1 MYTIA
6 CIFSILNS
14 GSTTPNMAAMTEPSG
29 FVVAH
34 GWYLAGVYTG
44 LSKIEVVWQ
53 CYQSPK
59 FVSVFVW
66 RNSVGGDSQFWWGI
80 EFLANKLAGFD
91 SRTVTIVKKLVKTL
105 MYTNVYFVLMYTYV
119 YIKPNFT
126 LLNMV
131 APPASHPLINSIL
144 TKPMHQTFHLDPILK
159 VLYEEVGL
167 WGEW

>member
-14 GSTTPNMAAMTEPSG
+14 GSTTPYMAATTEPSG

-44 LSKIEVVWQ
+44 LSKIEVIWQ
-53 CYQSPK
+53 CYQSAN

-80 EFLANKLAGFD
+80 EFSANKLAGFD
-91 SRTVTIVKKLVKTL
+91 SRTVPIVKKLVKTL

-131 APPASHPLINSIL
+131 APPASHPRINSIL
-144 TKPMHQTFHLDPILK
+144 TKPM
-159 VLYEEVGL
+159 Y
-167 WGEW
+167 